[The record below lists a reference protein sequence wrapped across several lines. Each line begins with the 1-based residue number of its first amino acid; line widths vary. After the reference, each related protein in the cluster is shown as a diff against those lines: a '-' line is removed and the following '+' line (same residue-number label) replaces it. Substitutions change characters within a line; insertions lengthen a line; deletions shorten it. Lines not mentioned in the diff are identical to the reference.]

1 MLLMGKST
9 TFQWPCSSSQ
19 TVNVYQRVLVG
30 SVSVSPDLPADSPIL
45 IHFGVFKAIPR
56 VPRFSEAKEEAGALW
71 GDNSGDAAVDADL
84 EEDSSED
91 STNPYPK
98 GHAPSR

>member
-1 MLLMGKST
+1 ML
-9 TFQWPCSSSQ
+9 
-19 TVNVYQRVLVG
+19 VYQRVLVG

-98 GHAPSR
+98 GHAPSG